1 MMPNFNNPLEETKE
15 KIKSNFFISFVGLVL
30 ILSAICFTGFGSFQL
45 FVALFTGYEATV
57 MDLLYFTSGAMLLFF
72 IGITNILMDIKSQ
85 NKTIAKGILH
95 LLKQKLDATT
105 TPKKR
110 GSFEDTL
117 KSLFNRQPGMTDE
130 DVSGSISVYDMSNPN
145 NPIFQGDFKNMDE
158 MNDMRKR
165 LIDKMLNSQKE
176 FKGKKMT
183 KQEMLDT
190 LSLRE
195 LKAELKLAVDAE
207 DWLWAAS
214 LRDKIAEK
222 EDDKK
227 KGNSGSE
234 KKDNPEM

>member
-222 EDDKK
+222 EDGKK